1 MTAGSSTPR
10 AGQDWRRVLIL
21 AFNVA
26 TSALILAIIAWQLDW
41 RTVIQ
46 SLSSISAFAIGAAF
60 LAALCQAGLAAL
72 RFVMV
77 VARFGAKFRLAG
89 SIRVTLEG
97 MFFSQTFLSFLGGDA
112 LRIWRIKRLG
122 LPLTEATSAVVFD
135 RLTGIVVNHV
145 LLLASLPWLLAVI
158 TDGPVRLIL
167 VFLALTGVGGF
178 GMILLIAYLRGR
190 NGMLHWLRA
199 RIPIKPLATL
209 LVEAS
214 SVGRHFFDQYS
225 QLVRVLLVSGFI
237 AVANAIMFAVVLIGM
252 GVDAKLAFGC
262 ALLVPAVMEIA
273 MLPISIAGWGVREG
287 ASIVAFGTLGLPPH
301 NALGASVA
309 FGLIVAAVSL
319 IGGIL
324 WAGDRRK
331 MSEISRY

>member
-158 TDGPVRLIL
+158 TDGRSGS
-167 VFLALTGVGGF
+167 FL
-178 GMILLIAYLRGR
+178 
-190 NGMLHWLRA
+190 
-199 RIPIKPLATL
+199 
-209 LVEAS
+209 S
-214 SVGRHFFDQYS
+214 SWR
-225 QLVRVLLVSGFI
+225 
-237 AVANAIMFAVVLIGM
+237 
-252 GVDAKLAFGC
+252 
-262 ALLVPAVMEIA
+262 
-273 MLPISIAGWGVREG
+273 
-287 ASIVAFGTLGLPPH
+287 
-301 NALGASVA
+301 
-309 FGLIVAAVSL
+309 
-319 IGGIL
+319 
-324 WAGDRRK
+324 
-331 MSEISRY
+331 